1 MVRRTIDAIRGSL
14 RRELCPYCFE
24 YFRLRDTPFRCSS
37 LPARCAPQADEVRGE
52 LWGDTVPIGR
62 VIPPAGYFVRE
73 SRCPEC
79 KGASR
84 KRLCPECHSELPV
97 SIGETRNYVIAVI
110 GAKEAGKSH
119 YLAVLIDRIKKI
131 GPRLNLL
138 LEPTNDATIHRYNRD
153 FKDPVFN
160 ERRVIDATAS
170 AQAGGAVRHPLVFR
184 LAITGKNVLG
194 RSSIRKA
201 VILVFFDTAGEDL
214 NSQDVMSA
222 VNKYIY
228 RSNGIILLID
238 PLQLPQV
245 RHRVRGTDLPNENA
259 ETSDIL
265 SRTTGLIQN
274 GTTLRA
280 TDRIPIPIAV
290 AFSKFD
296 AVRELVDDQYQLNG
310 TARHEGGFDLSD
322 SIAVNDEMAQLLK
335 EWGESDVVNQVKV
348 RYKKY
353 GFFGLSALG
362 CNPHGPGGKIAQVSP
377 RRVEDPFLWLL
388 YANNLLRPLGS
399 GSGGGIREWFR

>member
-1 MVRRTIDAIRGSL
+1 MA
-14 RRELCPYCFE
+14 
-24 YFRLRDTPFRCSS
+24 
-37 LPARCAPQADEVRGE
+37 PA
-52 LWGDTVPIGR
+52 
-62 VIPPAGYFVRE
+62 
-73 SRCPEC
+73 
-79 KGASR
+79 ASASAR
-84 KRLCPECHSELPV
+84 SV
-97 SIGETRNYVIAVI
+97 TRNFRSPS
-110 GAKEAGKSH
+110 GKHGTTFSPSS
-119 YLAVLIDRIKKI
+119 APRRRARVTTWPVLIDRIKKI

-138 LEPTNDATIHRYNRD
+138 LEPTNDATIDRYNRD
-153 FKDPVFN
+153 FRDPVFN
-160 ERRVIDATAS
+160 EKRVIDATVS
-170 AQAGGAVRHPLVFR
+170 AQAGGAVTHPLVFR
-184 LAITGKNVLG
+184 LAVTGKNLLG
-194 RSSIRKA
+194 RSAIRKA

-245 RHRVRGTDLPNENA
+245 RSRVRGMDLPNENA

-274 GTTLRA
+274 GTLLRA

-296 AVRELVDDQYQLNG
+296 AVRDLVDDQYQLNG

-322 SIAVNDEMAQLLK
+322 SIAINDEMAQLLD
-335 EWGESDVVNQVKV
+335 EWGEADVVNQVKV
-348 RYKKY
+348 RYAKH

-362 CNPHGPGGKIAQVSP
+362 CNPHGPGGAIAQVAP

-388 YANNLLRPLGS
+388 YANKLLPPLKRGS
-399 GSGGGIREWFR
+399 AGIREWFT